1 MQFFFTGEDYIS
13 PYPISV
19 TIEMVYSS
27 NETCQNFTIIPDDV
41 VEYDEI
47 FEIAME
53 VNIVLYM
60 RKSLRVY
67 ASTSRFTIFND
78 DSKYVSMYYTGMD
91 K

>member
-1 MQFFFTGEDYIS
+1 
-13 PYPISV
+13 
-19 TIEMVYSS
+19 MVYSS

-47 FEIAME
+47 FEIAMK
-53 VNIVLYM
+53 VHIVLYLHL
-60 RKSLRVY
+60 KSLRVY
-67 ASTSRFTIFND
+67 ASSSRFTIFND

>member
-1 MQFFFTGEDYIS
+1 
-13 PYPISV
+13 
-19 TIEMVYSS
+19 MVYSS

-47 FEIAME
+47 FEIAMD
-53 VNIVLYM
+53 VNIVLFSYL
-60 RKSLRVY
+60 KSLRLY
-67 ASTSRFTIFND
+67 ASSSRFTIFND